1 MVTLLLGWL
10 LGIAQGFR
18 HAFEPDHL
26 AAVSTMVAEQK
37 SARASVSYATAWGAG
52 HALVLTIVGGLLFC
66 LRAEMPVRLG
76 NIFEVFV
83 GVMLVL
89 LGVRAIRQAILAGR
103 GLNVPAHAHGAVV
116 HEHEGV
122 PEHLHVRRFTFAKRP
137 LLVGVVH
144 GLAGSGALVALVLPK
159 LSSMVH
165 GVAFMALYGLG
176 AMLGMAILAGVLGAP
191 LAKLARSGS
200 RTHVMPAL
208 LAVSGVLSLGLG
220 VAWGSAAMFRVLA
233 Y

>member
-10 LGIAQGFR
+10 LGIAQGLR

-52 HALVLTIVGGLLFC
+52 HALVLTIVGGFLFC

-76 NIFEVFV
+76 NVFEVFV

-89 LGVRAIRQAILAGR
+89 LGARAIRQAVLAGR
-103 GLNVPAHAHGAVV
+103 GRKVPAHAHGSVV

-122 PEHLHVRRFTFAKRP
+122 SEHLHVRRFTFAKRP
-137 LLVGVVH
+137 LLVGIVH
-144 GLAGSGALVALVLPK
+144 GLAGSGALVALALPK
-159 LSSMVH
+159 LSSMLH
-165 GVAFMALYGLG
+165 GVVFMALYGLG

-200 RTHVMPAL
+200 GTVFMPAL
-208 LAVSGVLSLGLG
+208 LATSGLLSLGLG
-220 VAWGSAAMFRVLA
+220 VVWGSAALLRVLA
-233 Y
+233 